1 MSQENVETV
10 RKPLAVR
17 ERSSRTLD
25 QRLGLRFPRLAHV
38 CARLLGRLPPSSRV
52 RRAGMRRAV
61 QLAAEAFNRRD
72 VDAFLL
78 GVHRDCEFHPPREF
92 VEAAL
97 LEPCYRGPAGYR
109 KFVSAWSEVWGAD
122 LRVERLQLIDLGN
135 HLVVLAEETMR
146 GQASGVP
153 LTGKYG
159 WVSTLKDGRAI
170 REQHYL
176 DHAEALEAVGLGE

>member
-1 MSQENVETV
+1 MSQANVKV
-10 RKPLAVR
+10 ADKPLTLP
-17 ERSSRTLD
+17 EHSSRTLD
-25 QRLGLRFPRLAHV
+25 QRLGLRFPRLAHI
-38 CARLLGRLPPSSRV
+38 CARLLARLPPSSRL

-61 QLAAEAFNRRD
+61 RLAAEAFNRRD
-72 VDAFLL
+72 LDAFLL
-78 GVHRDCEFHPPREF
+78 GIHPCCEFHPPREY

-109 KFVSAWSEVWGAD
+109 RFVSAWSQVWGAD
-122 LRVERLQLIDLGN
+122 LRLEQLRLIDLGN

-146 GQASGVP
+146 GQASGVL

-176 DHAEALEAVGLGE
+176 DHAEALEAVGPA